1 MFITS
6 KYSGYNR
13 HGEQI
18 ASGLFLIL
26 AEPKN
31 DSGRYPSKS
40 NLCATC
46 GRPES
51 VHSEPLSSDVQAI
64 VDKMH
69 RAWKHIFSERCE
81 LGYRTEDNKDAAEV
95 IMDAQRR
102 VTGCRYFL
110 PASINYP
117 IRAIVRHTSMRQL
130 GHFMMGFARVLGHR
144 ITLSGSYGADGLVC
158 TVPDAVYDAGV
169 ELPGELREA
178 WNTGNGWNSA
188 GSEAPAIRKWA
199 LANLAALRGR

>member
-31 DSGRYPSKS
+31 DSGRYPSK
-40 NLCATC
+40 
-46 GRPES
+46 
-51 VHSEPLSSDVQAI
+51 
-64 VDKMH
+64 
-69 RAWKHIFSERCE
+69 
-81 LGYRTEDNKDAAEV
+81 
-95 IMDAQRR
+95 
-102 VTGCRYFL
+102 
-110 PASINYP
+110 SINYP

-144 ITLSGSYGADGLVC
+144 ITLSGSYGANGLVC